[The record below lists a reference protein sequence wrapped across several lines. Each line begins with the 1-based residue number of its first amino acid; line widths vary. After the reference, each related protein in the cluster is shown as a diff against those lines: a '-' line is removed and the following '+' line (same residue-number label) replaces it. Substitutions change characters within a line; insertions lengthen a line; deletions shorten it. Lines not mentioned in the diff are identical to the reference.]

1 MKTKTKEYNTGN
13 HNRAGKKG
21 PAHPATFRR
30 RVLLAVTGLSP
41 QVVTETLYAL
51 AQTLKP
57 GFVPTEV
64 HLLTTAEGKER
75 ARLTLLSDDPGWF
88 HRLRKDYGLPGI
100 DFSEQNIHA
109 LATAEGKPIGDIRT
123 RGENERLAD
132 TLTEIIREFTADPEC
147 ALHVSIAGGRKTM
160 GYYAG
165 YALSLL
171 GRPQDR
177 LSHVLVSAPYE
188 ANQQL
193 YYPNPH
199 PHVIYTSSNRPLDA
213 HEAKVTLAEIP
224 FVRLREGLD
233 ERLLKGSVT
242 FSEVVSAAQRAL
254 EPASL
259 EIDFDGQCIFAGGR
273 KVHLAPAQLSFVSW
287 LARRAQDGRP
297 DVVSPPDG
305 APEIEYAREYL
316 LEYGN
321 IGDDLA
327 GATAIGMTKGMTN
340 PCFEQTKSRLHR
352 ALRNSLGP
360 EGVRRY
366 GISNTETP
374 PRQYRIATPPKSI
387 RWIGWETANPSRKL
401 AKKPRKQ
408 GGGV

>member
-1 MKTKTKEYNTGN
+1 MKKNTKERKTGN
-13 HNRAGKKG
+13 GGRAGKKG
-21 PAHPATFRR
+21 PIHPAAFRR

-51 AQTLKP
+51 TQTLKP

-64 HLLTTAEGKER
+64 HLMTTAEGKER

-88 HRLRKDYGLPGI
+88 HRLRKDYGLPDI

-109 LATAEGKPIGDIRT
+109 LATADGKPIDDIRT
-123 RGENERLAD
+123 RRENERLAD
-132 TLTEIIREFTADPEC
+132 ALTEIIREFTADPDC
-147 ALHVSIAGGRKTM
+147 ALHISIAGGRKTM

-171 GRPQDR
+171 GRAQDR

-188 ANQQL
+188 SNQQF
-193 YYPNPH
+193 YYPTPH
-199 PHVIYTSSNRPLDA
+199 RHVIYTSSNRPLDA

-242 FSEVVSAAQRAL
+242 FSEVVSAAQKAL

-259 EIDFDGQCIFAGGR
+259 EIDFDRQCIFAGGR
-273 KVHLAPAQLSFVSW
+273 KVRLAPAHLSFLSW
-287 LARRAQDGRP
+287 LARRACDGRP
-297 DVVSPPDG
+297 NVVSPSDG
-305 APEIEYAREYL
+305 VPEEEYAREYL

-321 IGDDLA
+321 IGDDLD
-327 GATAIGMTKGMTN
+327 GTTAKSMRKGMTN
-340 PCFEQTKSRLHR
+340 TFFEQTKSRLHR
-352 ALRNSLGP
+352 ALREALGP
-360 EGVRRY
+360 EGVRQY

-374 PRQYRIATPPKSI
+374 PRQYWIATPPKSI
-387 RWIGWETANPSRKL
+387 RWIGWETPSPSRKL
-401 AKKPRKQ
+401 AENQRKQ
-408 GGGV
+408 GGKV